1 MPTKPKPEPS
11 APLPPETKKRAPR
24 RKSAKP
30 RGAAKSGAGDKSAA
44 APASAELR
52 SKAAVAKLHDA
63 IDQLER
69 ALRSPVFAETESPA
83 PQTEAVSVPLSPP
96 PEREPAGDG
105 WMPAVRPALAACVF
119 LVVLGALVF
128 GYSVGYS
135 ARGDAAPDPMITVA
149 AAAEKPPQP
158 PLAEQPAE
166 RAPEPPAPAVEG
178 DSSPTAQPAPPRP
191 SPTATGS
198 LHLQV
203 SALKSSQ
210 AAEKLGRKLESEG
223 FPVQVRETGADGL
236 VRVLV
241 GPVEDREQLAAMAD
255 RLREEGLKPFPKRL

>member
-11 APLPPETKKRAPR
+11 APVPPETKKRAPR

-30 RGAAKSGAGDKSAA
+30 RGAAKSGAGAQSAA
-44 APASAELR
+44 TPASAELR

-69 ALRSPVFAETESPA
+69 ALRSPVFAETESPG

-96 PEREPAGDG
+96 PEREPAGGG

-119 LVVLGALVF
+119 LAVLGALAF

-135 ARGDAAPDPMITVA
+135 VRDGAVSDPMITVA
-149 AAAEKPPQP
+149 AAAAEKPQP
-158 PLAEQPAE
+158 SLAEQPAE
-166 RAPEPPAPAVEG
+166 RAPEPPAPAVEVEP
-178 DSSPTAQPAPPRP
+178 SPAAQPAPPP
-191 SPTATGS
+191 PTAPGS